1 MVSFGYYNGMTMCKF
16 TEWKDQEECEYSI
29 KSRYKDVCL
38 WMREDGTCS
47 EPNVC
52 ADRVN
57 R

>member
-1 MVSFGYYNGMTMCKF
+1 MVSLGHYNGMTMCKF